1 MDYTVQKP
9 ARRLGVSLAEKSA
22 SFPSAQ
28 FYKRGDVQPIQLEKN
43 TFIPHLLKVLLV
55 MIFIACIC
63 IS

>member
-9 ARRLGVSLAEKSA
+9 ARRLGVSLAEQSA

-28 FYKRGDVQPIQLEKN
+28 FYKRGDVQFNWKKN